1 MKQNKKVTFNKKINV
16 NHYKI
21 TNNYNYKSGRRES
34 LIINRRLRR
43 IERYM
48 RKIDLLTKYE
58 YLDFAHKKIKHIRG
72 DIINFISLQRKW
84 IHMKEY
90 LVIVT

>member
-1 MKQNKKVTFNKKINV
+1 MKQIKKVTFSKKINI

-43 IERYM
+43 LERYM
-48 RKIDLLTKYE
+48 RKIDLLTKNE
-58 YLDFAHKKIKHIRG
+58 YLDFAHIKIKHIRG
-72 DIINFISLQRKW
+72 DIINFISLRRKW
-84 IHMKEY
+84 INRKEY
-90 LVIVT
+90 LMIVT